1 MREVDRPQLTEVGRG
16 FQRRIV
22 PRGWFKTA
30 GILLAA
36 LTVAAA
42 CGGGSASSGGGK
54 KYVVGISNTLTG
66 NGFREEMICSVKAQA
81 KASGLVSR
89 IVTANRNTDPSG
101 QIADMRSLISAGVN
115 VIVVNPSDLSALD
128 GVIKQASDKGIVVV
142 TVDQGVTAPEAYQV
156 HNDQV
161 KYAELGADWLFKQI
175 GGKGNVVEMR
185 GVNGVSADADRHKG
199 FQQTLA
205 RYPDIKVVKET
216 FTNWSLDPAAQQT
229 RDILSSG
236 IKVDGIWTS
245 GIDSTV
251 VDTFQTAKKPFVP
264 VVGADNAGFLNDLI
278 NFKSQGL
285 VGAAV
290 TNPPTVGGAGLAI
303 GLDVLQGK
311 KQPHL
316 VQLNP
321 QIWDNTSTAGMTQ
334 LQSHADPKLD
344 AYYSVSY
351 QVAPYTTYQKADL
364 IGCQGP

>member
-1 MREVDRPQLTEVGRG
+1 V
-16 FQRRIV
+16 I
-22 PRGWFKTA
+22 RGWSKVV
-30 GILLAA
+30 GVLLAA
-36 LTVAAA
+36 ATVSVA
-42 CGGGSASSGGGK
+42 CGGSNNASGSGGK

-81 KASGLVSR
+81 KASGVVSK
-89 IVTANRNTDPSG
+89 IITANRNTDPSG
-101 QIADMRSLISAGVN
+101 QIADMRSLIAAGAN

-128 GVIKQASDKGIVVV
+128 PVIKQASDKGIVVV

-161 KYAELGADWLFKQI
+161 KYAQLGAEWLFKQI

-199 FQQTLA
+199 FQQALTK
-205 RYPDIKVVKET
+205 YPDIKVVKET

-251 VDTFQTAKKPFVP
+251 VDTFVTAKKPFVP
-264 VVGADNAGFLNDLI
+264 VVGADNAGFIGDLI
-278 NFKSQGL
+278 NLKAQGL
-285 VGAAV
+285 AGAAV

-311 KQPHL
+311 KHPHL
-316 VQLNP
+316 VQLDP
-321 QIWDNTSTAGMTQ
+321 EIWDNTSTTGMQQ

-351 QVAPYTTYQKADL
+351 QVAPYTTYTKNDL
-364 IGCQGP
+364 IGCQGV